1 MSKGSDLDRN
11 PSLTF
16 EMLVAMCKGG
26 DLDRNLSLTFE
37 MLVAMCKGNEEKVVS
52 R

>member
-1 MSKGSDLDRN
+1 MCKVGDLDRN
-11 PSLTF
+11 LSPTF

-26 DLDRNLSLTFE
+26 DRNPGLTFE